1 MGRWTDEGYVNGHWG
16 SRGSGVLFV
25 GPGRRILL
33 LRRSQ
38 DIHKPGLWGL
48 PGGAVPVDR
57 RGRYQEDWT
66 SAKRE
71 VLEEAGYRL
80 REKPLL
86 VLRNVQDDGF
96 VFTTFVVLVD
106 KVFPAQLSWEHDD
119 SAWVTRQEAEELP
132 LHPGIEGLLLLP
144 KMSTLEAAREVL

>member
-1 MGRWTDEGYVNGHWG
+1 MDEGYVNGHWG

-71 VLEEAGYRL
+71 VLEEAGYRV

-106 KVFPAQLSWEHDD
+106 KAFPTQLSWEHDD